1 MKAQTVSEYL
11 ITDYLYHEICGRCG
25 AVAHHRPGA
34 DAACRVCGAES
45 WSTLT
50 AYPAVPEPW
59 YVQFCDPACA
69 TCRKTLS
76 EMARLEAQLELF
88 AV

>member
-1 MKAQTVSEYL
+1 MKPQSLSEYL

-25 AVAHHRPGA
+25 TVAHMRPGVVY
-34 DAACRVCGAES
+34 DCPTCGS
-45 WSTLT
+45 CLWTTRT
-50 AYPAVPEPW
+50 AHPGPEPAH
-59 YVQFCDPACA
+59 VQFCDPKCA
-69 TCRKTLS
+69 VCRKTLS